1 MLLKTSITTMFND
14 QVRSND
20 NSNKSSVLHFKNN
33 KKKTLDKEKGKN
45 KKHLYKKKN

>member
-20 NSNKSSVLHFKNN
+20 NSNKSSVLHFKN
-33 KKKTLDKEKGKN
+33 KKEKNIG
-45 KKHLYKKKN
+45 